1 MLQGINEK
9 LQRANS
15 KADEAHN
22 LDNKQD
28 TEQKVS
34 LRMKITSMLL
44 LVFIQGYLIRF
55 IFLKNWHK
63 SYYRQKNESNITTSI
78 SRKTETI

>member
-44 LVFIQGYLIRF
+44 LVCIITRLSHK
-55 IFLKNWHK
+55 IFTP
-63 SYYRQKNESNITTSI
+63 E
-78 SRKTETI
+78 

>member
-15 KADEAHN
+15 KADEAIN
-22 LDNKQD
+22 VDNKQD
-28 TEQKVS
+28 SDLRVS
-34 LRMKITSMLL
+34 LRSKIALILL
-44 LVFIQGYLIRF
+44 LVLRGYLIRF
-55 IFLKNWHK
+55 ISLNNWHI

-78 SRKTETI
+78 STKTEKI

>member
-15 KADEAHN
+15 KADEANN
-22 LDNKQD
+22 LNNKQD
-28 TEQKVS
+28 SEQKVS
-34 LRMKITSMLL
+34 LRLKITSMFLL
-44 LVFIQGYLIRF
+44 KQMRF
-55 IFLKNWHK
+55 LPLNNWYI
-63 SYYRQKNESNITTSI
+63 SYHRQKKESSITTSI

>member
-15 KADEAHN
+15 KADEAIN
-22 LDNKQD
+22 VDNKQD
-28 TEQKVS
+28 SDLRVS
-34 LRMKITSMLL
+34 LRSKIALILL
-44 LVFIQGYLIRF
+44 FYKGYLIRF
-55 IFLKNWHK
+55 IYLNNWHI

-78 SRKTETI
+78 STKTEKI

>member
-44 LVFIQGYLIRF
+44 LVFML
-55 IFLKNWHK
+55 
-63 SYYRQKNESNITTSI
+63 SNKIYI
-78 SRKTETI
+78 PE

>member
-15 KADEAHN
+15 KADEAIN
-22 LDNKQD
+22 VDNKQD
-28 TEQKVS
+28 SDLRVS
-34 LRMKITSMLL
+34 LRSKITIILL
-44 LVFIQGYLIRF
+44 LRGFLIRF
-55 IFLKNWHK
+55 ISLNDWHI

-78 SRKTETI
+78 STKTEKI

>member
-44 LVFIQGYLIRF
+44 LVIIGYLIRF
-55 IFLKNWHK
+55 ISLNNWHI

>member
-28 TEQKVS
+28 SEQKVS
-34 LRMKITSMLL
+34 LRIKITSMLL
-44 LVFIQGYLIRF
+44 LVFKAYLIRF
-55 IFLKNWHK
+55 ISLNTWHI

-78 SRKTETI
+78 SRKIETI

>member
-28 TEQKVS
+28 SEQKVS

-44 LVFIQGYLIRF
+44 LVIIQGYLIRF
-55 IFLKNWHK
+55 ISLNNWYI

>member
-44 LVFIQGYLIRF
+44 LVIIACLIRF
-55 IFLKNWHK
+55 ISLNNWHI
-63 SYYRQKNESNITTSI
+63 SYYRHKNESNITTSI

>member
-44 LVFIQGYLIRF
+44 LVFI
-55 IFLKNWHK
+55 
-63 SYYRQKNESNITTSI
+63 I
-78 SRKTETI
+78 SSDLYS